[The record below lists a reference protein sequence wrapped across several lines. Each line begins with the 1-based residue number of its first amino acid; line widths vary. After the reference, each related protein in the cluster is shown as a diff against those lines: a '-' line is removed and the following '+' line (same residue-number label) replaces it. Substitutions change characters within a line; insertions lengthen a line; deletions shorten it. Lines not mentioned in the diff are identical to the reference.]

1 MERPEK
7 RDPIS
12 DGRTDHMKDMARRME
27 RWFGLISSFIG
38 RICVAAFL
46 ASLSSTPVVENK
58 ALNNFLSAIAILA
71 CLVLWE
77 EKHRM
82 KALGGLTLAWVIV
95 KVSQWNSPAR
105 WHYDIAFLVFLVLV
119 LYLER
124 QSGTSDLVPP
134 EGNAVSRRP
143 TSPSA

>member
-1 MERPEK
+1 
-7 RDPIS
+7 
-12 DGRTDHMKDMARRME
+12 ME

-58 ALNNFLSAIAILA
+58 ELNNFLSAIAILV
-71 CLVLWE
+71 CLLLWE
-77 EKHRM
+77 QKHRM
-82 KALGGLTLAWVIV
+82 KALGGLTLAWIIV
-95 KVSQWNSPAR
+95 KVSQWNTPAR
-105 WHYDIAFLVFLVLV
+105 WHYDIAFLIFLILV

-124 QSGTSDLVPP
+124 QAAASDLVPLD
-134 EGNAVSRRP
+134 GNGVSRRP